1 MKQEKTLLL
10 DQIEQHL
17 DTSTFVVVNN
27 KGLDANSEAQMR
39 IEIAKLGARFLTLK
53 KRMLLKA
60 AENKGFIFSKNQLD
74 GHITVLSTGE
84 NVVDVIKALYKFKEE
99 KENKLEVLVGS
110 YEGALCT
117 PQDIERISKLPSKD
131 QMRAELLGMFEAV
144 QASTLGTLEA
154 ILTSV
159 LYCLENKTKQN
170 EAS

>member
-10 DQIEQHL
+10 DQIQQHL
-17 DTSTFVVVNN
+17 ETSTFVVVNN
-27 KGLDANSEAQMR
+27 KGLDANSEAEMR
-39 IEIAKLGARFLTLK
+39 IEIAKFGARFLTLK

-60 AENKGFIFSKNQLD
+60 AESKGLNLNKKQLD

-84 NVVDVIKALYKFKEE
+84 NVVEAIKTLYKFKEE
-99 KENKLEVLVGS
+99 KENKLDILLGS

-117 PQDIERISKLPSKD
+117 PQDIEQISKLPGKD